1 MDSWGNNGQ
10 PSPGNATEAQ
20 WEVLQLDVVPGG
32 GEGRLPFQKK
42 QQNPWGKKGNDIKSK
57 RLK

>member
-1 MDSWGNNGQ
+1 MNSRGNDGQ

-32 GEGRLPFQKK
+32 GGETALPEEAAKSMGEEGK
-42 QQNPWGKKGNDIKSK
+42 
-57 RLK
+57 

>member
-1 MDSWGNNGQ
+1 MDSRGNNGQ

-32 GEGRLPFQKK
+32 RLPFQKK